1 MTLLQWLAFCKLII
15 KTKIAICKQNIYLTY
30 QRETAMSQKR
40 VRACSG
46 CPIDYALD
54 IFGDRWTLLV
64 IRDLVFGG
72 KRHFREFIESP
83 EGIASN
89 ILASRLKKLEQRGLI
104 SRRGDA
110 ENRKQ
115 VVYELTDK
123 GIDLIPVLIEIIR
136 WGARHDHNTA
146 APKVF
151 VERLEADRDALIRE
165 IADALK
171 HGKSLIPM

>member
-1 MTLLQWLAFCKLII
+1 MAT
-15 KTKIAICKQNIYLTY
+15 
-30 QRETAMSQKR
+30 KR

-72 KRHFREFIESP
+72 KRYFREFIESP
-83 EGIASN
+83 EGIATN
-89 ILASRLKKLEQRGLI
+89 ILATRLKKLEARGVI
-104 SRRGDA
+104 SRRADP

-123 GIDLIPVLIEIIR
+123 GVDLIPVLLEIVR
-136 WGARHDHNTA
+136 WGGRHDPDTA
-146 APKVF
+146 APKAFVAR
-151 VERLEADRDALIRE
+151 VERDRAGLIRE
-165 IADALK
+165 VSAALRQ
-171 HGKSLIPM
+171 GKKTIPG